1 MSALSIQPTF
11 PIFTETDG
19 QPLED
24 GYIWIGAANLDPQG
38 NPISVYWD
46 AALTQLAGQPIRT
59 QGGYPVNSGTPA
71 RLYVNSD
78 YSIRVMN
85 KNGSTVYSAP
95 AATERYSDV
104 VVEVNAENVVYDPP
118 FTGAVATNVEAALAR
133 VFSVKDFG
141 AAGNGIADDTNA
153 IQDALDYLR
162 DNGGTLVF
170 PFGTYAVTGQ
180 LTLQRSNNSHAK
192 RWVIEG
198 NSSLIQSSY
207 NGEIFV
213 VGATNF
219 IYFVEDGGSAIRNLF
234 INGLETV
241 SGSSGVAPTYNQTGL
256 YLYIAGN
263 VNLNNV
269 QTLKCKTGIR
279 THACFPL
286 KAIDVSTRG
295 CWIGAHL
302 DETSNLQDWDN
313 FHAPNC
319 RYSILI
325 KSTTTTFDSGKSNN
339 ITFRKW
345 WPEGSQVGMV
355 VDSGTGGSGAVPLRS
370 ISVLEPYIAGITYDL
385 VRLGLQY
392 DFATPAVRGAAC
404 SEFIM
409 DLRFEDGLW
418 NNSYSAT
425 SSAFAFDN
433 NTRVRQCY
441 IDVPIPSLDVEPLSW
456 LNSPGGGTIT
466 SRGLPS
472 TAQQGRTTGYTYN
485 PSGTLVQKQ
494 DYTGDIE
501 FFGSTGLKFPIVAGV
516 YSTLFSDYE
525 EGTFTPT
532 IVGTTSAGAGT
543 YVTQTGRYTKIGD
556 RVLFDIVIAWSAH
569 TGTGNMRI
577 AGLPYM
583 PQASI
588 FNSCAIGQFTDISLT
603 AGNYASAFVRDD
615 AAEIQF
621 LQLVVGGGANGVV
634 AMDGSGGIQISGS
647 YEAA

>member
-1 MSALSIQPTF
+1 MPTVNLSALAGAGQQFFTDSGVPLSGGKLYSYEAGTTTPQTTYTDAAGTVAHTN
-11 PIFTETDG
+11 PIVLNSAGRVATGE
-19 QPLED
+19 
-24 GYIWIGAANLDPQG
+24 IWI
-38 NPISVYWD
+38 V
-46 AALTQLAGQPIRT
+46 AGQNYKFVLKTSTEVTIAT
-59 QGGYPVNSGTPA
+59 WDNITGINGTGITSNA
-71 RLYVNSD
+71 IN
-78 YSIRVMN
+78 
-85 KNGSTVYSAP
+85 
-95 AATERYSDV
+95 
-104 VVEVNAENVVYDPP
+104 VEYDPA
-118 FTGAVATNVEAALAR
+118 GANAVATNVQAKLRET
-133 VFSVKDFG
+133 FSVKDFG
-141 AAGNGIADDTNA
+141 AVGNGAANDTTA
-153 IQDALDYLR
+153 IQNALNYLR

-170 PFGTYAVTGQ
+170 PFGTYSVNAQ
-180 LTLQRSNNSHAK
+180 LTLQRSSSGHAK

-198 NSSLIQSSY
+198 NDSVIQSSF

-213 VGATNF
+213 VGATDF
-219 IYFVEDGGSAIRNLF
+219 IYFVEDGGTVINNLF
-234 INGLETV
+234 INGSETV
-241 SGSSGVAPTYNQTGL
+241 SGSSGVAPTFNQTGL

-269 QTLKCKTGIR
+269 QSLKSRTGIR

-286 KAIDVSTRG
+286 KAIDVSARG

-345 WPEGSQVGMV
+345 WAEGSEVGMV

-370 ISVLEPYIAGITYDL
+370 INVIEPYIAGIEYDII
-385 VRLGLQY
+385 RLGLQY

-409 DLRFEDGLW
+409 DLRFQDGLW
-418 NNSYSAT
+418 NNTYSAT

-433 NTRVRQCY
+433 STRVRQCY
-441 IDVPIPSLDVEPLSW
+441 IDVPIPSLDIEPLSW
-456 LNSPGGGTIT
+456 LNSPGGGTI
-466 SRGLPS
+466 SARGLPS
-472 TAQQGRTTGYTYN
+472 TAQQGRTTEYIYN

-501 FFGSTGLKFPIVAGV
+501 FFGSTGIKFPITAGV
-516 YSTLFSDYE
+516 YSSLFSDYE

-532 IVGTTSAGAGT
+532 IKGTSSAGTGT
-543 YVTQTGRYTKIGD
+543 YVTQVGRYTKIGD

-577 AGLPYM
+577 AGLPYT
-583 PQASI
+583 PNTAV

-603 AGNYASAFVRDD
+603 AGTYASASVRDD
-615 AAEIQF
+615 VAEIQF
-621 LQLVVGGGANGVV
+621 LQLVVGGGAFGIV
-634 AMDGSGGIQISGS
+634 AMDGSGAIQISGS
-647 YEAA
+647 YEVA

>member
-1 MSALSIQPTF
+1 MALTKTSYSMINSA
-11 PIFTETDG
+11 
-19 QPLED
+19 
-24 GYIWIGAANLDPQG
+24 
-38 NPISVYWD
+38 PISVLDYGAD
-46 AALTQLAGQPIRT
+46 PSFSAAVNTPAIQAAL
-59 QGGYPVNSGTPA
+59 N
-71 RLYVNSD
+71 
-78 YSIRVMN
+78 
-85 KNGSTVYSAP
+85 
-95 AATERYSDV
+95 
-104 VVEVNAENVVYDPP
+104 
-118 FTGAVATNVEAALAR
+118 
-133 VFSVKDFG
+133 
-141 AAGNGIADDTNA
+141 
-153 IQDALDYLR
+153 YLR

-170 PFGTYAVTGQ
+170 PFGTYAVNAQ
-180 LTLQRSNNSHAK
+180 LTLQRSSNGHAK

-198 NSSLIQSSY
+198 NDSLIQSSF

-219 IYFVEDGGSAIRNLF
+219 IYFVEDGGTVINNLF
-234 INGLETV
+234 INGSETV
-241 SGSSGVAPTYNQTGL
+241 SGSSGVAPTFNQTGL

-269 QTLKCKTGIR
+269 QSLKSRTGIR

-286 KAIDVSTRG
+286 KAIDVSARG

-345 WPEGSQVGMV
+345 WAENSEVGMV

-370 ISVLEPYIAGITYDL
+370 INVIEPYIAGIDYDII
-385 VRLGLQY
+385 RLGLQY
-392 DFATPAVRGAAC
+392 NFATPAVRGAAC

-409 DLRFEDGLW
+409 DLRFQDGLW
-418 NNSYSAT
+418 NNTYSAT

-441 IDVPIPSLDVEPLSW
+441 IDVPIPALDIEPLSFI
-456 LNSPGGGTIT
+456 NSPGGGTIT
-466 SRGLPS
+466 TRGLPS
-472 TAQQGRTTGYTYN
+472 TAQQGRTTEYIYN
-485 PSGTLVQKQ
+485 SSGTLIQKQ

-501 FFGSTGLKFPIVAGV
+501 FFGSTGLKFPAVAGA

-532 IVGTTSAGAGT
+532 IKGTTSAGTGT
-543 YVTQTGRYTKIGD
+543 YTSQVARYTKIGD
-556 RVLFDIVIAWSAH
+556 RVLFDILVAWSAH

-577 AGLPYM
+577 AGLPYT
-583 PQASI
+583 PVASI

-603 AGNYASAFVRDD
+603 AGNYASASVRDD
-615 AAEIQF
+615 ATEIQF
-621 LQLVVGGGANGVV
+621 LELVVGGGASGNV
-634 AMDGSGGIQISGS
+634 AMDGSGGIRISGS
-647 YEAA
+647 YEVA

>member
-1 MSALSIQPTF
+1 MYSYEAGTTTPQTTYTDAAGTVAHTNPIVLNSAGRVATG
-11 PIFTETDG
+11 E
-19 QPLED
+19 
-24 GYIWIGAANLDPQG
+24 IWI
-38 NPISVYWD
+38 V
-46 AALTQLAGQPIRT
+46 AGQNYKFVLKTSTEVTIAT
-59 QGGYPVNSGTPA
+59 WDNITGINGTGITSNA
-71 RLYVNSD
+71 IN
-78 YSIRVMN
+78 
-85 KNGSTVYSAP
+85 
-95 AATERYSDV
+95 
-104 VVEVNAENVVYDPP
+104 VEYDPA
-118 FTGAVATNVEAALAR
+118 GANAVATNVQAKLRET
-133 VFSVKDFG
+133 FSVKDFG
-141 AAGNGIADDTNA
+141 AVGNGAANDTTA
-153 IQDALDYLR
+153 IQNALNYLR

-170 PFGTYAVTGQ
+170 PFGTYSVNAQ
-180 LTLQRSNNSHAK
+180 LTLQRSSSGHAK

-198 NSSLIQSSY
+198 NDSVIQSSF

-213 VGATNF
+213 VGATDF
-219 IYFVEDGGSAIRNLF
+219 IYFVEDGGTVINNLF
-234 INGLETV
+234 INGSETV
-241 SGSSGVAPTYNQTGL
+241 SGSSGVAPTFNQTGL

-269 QTLKCKTGIR
+269 QSLKSRTGIR

-286 KAIDVSTRG
+286 KAIDVSARG

-345 WPEGSQVGMV
+345 WAEGSEVGMV

-370 ISVLEPYIAGITYDL
+370 INVIEPYIAGIEYDII
-385 VRLGLQY
+385 RLGLQY

-409 DLRFEDGLW
+409 DLRFQDGLW
-418 NNSYSAT
+418 NNTYSAT

-441 IDVPIPSLDVEPLSW
+441 IDVPIPSLDIEPLSW
-456 LNSPGGGTIT
+456 LNSPGGGTI
-466 SRGLPS
+466 SARGLPS
-472 TAQQGRTTGYTYN
+472 TAQQGRTTEYIYN

-501 FFGSTGLKFPIVAGV
+501 FFGSTGIKFPITAGV
-516 YSTLFSDYE
+516 YSSLFSDYE

-532 IVGTTSAGAGT
+532 IKGTSSAGTGT
-543 YVTQTGRYTKIGD
+543 YVTQVGRYTKIGD

-577 AGLPYM
+577 AGLPYT
-583 PQASI
+583 PNTAV
-588 FNSCAIGQFTDISLT
+588 FNSCAIGQFNNISLT
-603 AGNYASAFVRDD
+603 AGTYASASVRDD
-615 AAEIQF
+615 ATEIQF
-621 LQLVVGGGANGVV
+621 LELVVGGGASGVV

-647 YEAA
+647 YEVA

>member
-1 MSALSIQPTF
+1 MPTVNLSALAGAGQQFFTDSGVPLSGGKLYSYEAGTTTPQTTYTDAAGTVAHTN
-11 PIFTETDG
+11 PIVLNSAGRVATGE
-19 QPLED
+19 
-24 GYIWIGAANLDPQG
+24 IWI
-38 NPISVYWD
+38 V
-46 AALTQLAGQPIRT
+46 AGQNYKFVLKTSTEVTIAT
-59 QGGYPVNSGTPA
+59 WDNITGINGTGITSNA
-71 RLYVNSD
+71 IN
-78 YSIRVMN
+78 
-85 KNGSTVYSAP
+85 
-95 AATERYSDV
+95 
-104 VVEVNAENVVYDPP
+104 VEYDPA
-118 FTGAVATNVEAALAR
+118 GANAVATNVQAKLRET
-133 VFSVKDFG
+133 FSVKDFG
-141 AAGNGIADDTNA
+141 AVGNGAANDTTA
-153 IQDALDYLR
+153 IQNALNYLR

-170 PFGTYAVTGQ
+170 PFGTYSVNAQ
-180 LTLQRSNNSHAK
+180 LTLQRSSSGHAK

-198 NSSLIQSSY
+198 NDSVIQSSF

-213 VGATNF
+213 VGATDF
-219 IYFVEDGGSAIRNLF
+219 IYFVEDGGTVINNLF
-234 INGLETV
+234 INGSETV
-241 SGSSGVAPTYNQTGL
+241 SGSSGVAPTFNQTGL

-269 QTLKCKTGIR
+269 QSLKSRTGIR

-286 KAIDVSTRG
+286 KAIDVSARG

-345 WPEGSQVGMV
+345 WPEGSEVGMV
-355 VDSGTGGSGAVPLRS
+355 IDSGTGGSGAVPLRS
-370 ISVLEPYIAGITYDL
+370 ISVIEPYIAGITYDL

-409 DLRFEDGLW
+409 DLRFQDGLW
-418 NNSYSAT
+418 NNTYSAT

-441 IDVPIPSLDVEPLSW
+441 IDVPIPSLDIEPLSW
-456 LNSPGGGTIT
+456 LNSPGGGTI
-466 SRGLPS
+466 SARGLPS
-472 TAQQGRTTGYTYN
+472 TAQQGRTTEYIYN

-501 FFGSTGLKFPIVAGV
+501 FFGSTGIKFPITAGV
-516 YSTLFSDYE
+516 YSSLFSDYE

-532 IVGTTSAGAGT
+532 IKGTSSVGTGT
-543 YVTQTGRYTKIGD
+543 YTTQTGRYTKIGD
-556 RVLFDIVIAWSAH
+556 RVVFDIVIAWSAH

-577 AGLPYM
+577 AGLPYT
-583 PQASI
+583 PQSSI
-588 FNSCAIGQFTDISLT
+588 FNSCAIGQFNNIPLT
-603 AGNYASAFVRDD
+603 AGTYASASVRDD
-615 AAEIQF
+615 ATEIQF
-621 LQLVVGGGANGVV
+621 LELVVGGGASGVV
-634 AMDGSGGIQISGS
+634 AMDGSGAIQISGS
-647 YEAA
+647 YEVA